1 MATSS
6 PAKYCARSRSTH
18 LVHRLAAT
26 HTPRV
31 LAVRQ
36 GPGTSLQFALKIVE
50 KLYSAEKAEELAKG
64 LLCTTA

>member
-1 MATSS
+1 M
-6 PAKYCARSRSTH
+6 R
-18 LVHRLAAT
+18 RLAAT